1 MAMSNPVSTP
11 RSLISPETFAALA
24 LSRPWYGT
32 WTGARAVT
40 IEHGFARLEMP
51 LDRPEFLRA
60 GDSVAGPILMG
71 MADMA
76 MYAAVVSMHQ
86 RGLESVT
93 ADMTMHFLRR
103 PRGKILRGEA
113 RVIKP
118 GKRLIV
124 LESQL
129 FIDDAPDSV
138 CHVTGTYAIPGV

>member
-1 MAMSNPVSTP
+1 MTKP
-11 RSLISPETFAALA
+11 RSLISPDDFARLA
-24 LSRPWYGT
+24 LSEPWYGT
-32 WTGARAVT
+32 WTGARAVA
-40 IEHGFARLEMP
+40 IEHGYARLELA

-76 MYAAVVSMHQ
+76 MYAAVISMHE

-93 ADMTMHFLRR
+93 SDMTMHFLRR
-103 PRGKILRGEA
+103 PRGAVLIGEA

-129 FIDDAPDSV
+129 FIDADPAPV

>member
-1 MAMSNPVSTP
+1 MAE
-11 RSLISPETFAALA
+11 RAALISIADFSRLA

-32 WTGARAVT
+32 WTGARPVA
-40 IEHGFARLEMP
+40 IEHGFARLEMR

-76 MYAAVVSMHQ
+76 MYAAVISIHE

-93 ADMTMHFLRR
+93 SDMTMHFLRR
-103 PRGKILRGEA
+103 PRGAVLIGEA
-113 RVIKP
+113 HVLKP

-124 LESQL
+124 LESRL
-129 FIDDAPDSV
+129 FIDADPAPV
-138 CHVTGTYAIPGV
+138 CQVTGTYAIPGA